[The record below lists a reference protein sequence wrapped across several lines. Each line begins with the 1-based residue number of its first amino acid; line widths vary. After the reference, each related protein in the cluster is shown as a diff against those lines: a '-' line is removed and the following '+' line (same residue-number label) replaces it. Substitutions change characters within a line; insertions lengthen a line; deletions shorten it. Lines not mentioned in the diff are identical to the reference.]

1 MDRLESAARALAG
14 LSVGSPDLAPGARS
28 ARRSLA
34 WSSEV
39 AMAVAG
45 AGRGAEAIAW
55 AKYAGDSEYAPRLA
69 DALTVEATK
78 WPEAM
83 PVAKRHKLRATSA
96 AAVGEWM
103 APPQCP
109 KCCGTGAAYRKV
121 NGALIQSDCTACE
134 GAGYRELSV
143 RARSRMVGVH
153 MEEWRR
159 YFSGVYGMMLE
170 TLGTWDATLL
180 RHVRGRL

>member
-14 LSVGSPDLAPGARS
+14 LSVGSPDLAPGTRS

-34 WSSEV
+34 WSCEV

-55 AKYAGDSEYAPRLA
+55 AKYAGNSAYAPRLA

-83 PVAKRHKLRATSA
+83 SVAKRRKLRATSA
-96 AAVGEWM
+96 AAVDEWM

-121 NGALIQSDCTACE
+121 GGALMQSDCAACE

-153 MEEWRR
+153 VEDWRR
-159 YFSGVYGMMLE
+159 HFAEVHGVMLK
-170 TLGTWDATLL
+170 TLRAWDATLL
-180 RHVRGRL
+180 RHVRRRL